1 MNIFSM
7 ILSAASDNIMLLAQ
21 VFLTSAITG
30 HRISGS
36 RTAASS
42 LIVIMFNVIYE
53 AVCFDSITTLRYA
66 MALIRIV
73 YLCLLS
79 LYILKIH
86 CIRHI
91 LLLLII
97 QFICSVTGSEISSVL
112 QFNDEMIPKSY
123 HLISLSAVSL
133 ILLIIAV
140 IINKK
145 TDHDTAVDKSAVIPD
160 FIYILI
166 IIVIFIED
174 GIIECLNFPSYHN
187 DAKIRIITF
196 LLIPLVIFTTALIIS
211 LSVNTVHKSHYL
223 MLNHILENQVKCQ
236 LAHYEKMEQVN
247 REIRRFRHDYN
258 NHINCIVSMIKN
270 NRNEEVLSH
279 INDMS
284 GKLPSDRFTIKTG
297 NYIADAILSDKQ
309 AEAETHDTRITFEGC
324 IISEIN
330 STDLCII
337 LSNALDNAIEACSDI
352 PGDKKISVFG
362 GYQHSC
368 FVLIVKNP
376 ARIEWESSRGL
387 PPSSKKDST
396 DHGLGLSNISS
407 AVRKYNGTMN
417 ISAENGVFV
426 LGVSFDPRRNS

>member
-1 MNIFSM
+1 M

-21 VFLTSAITG
+21 VFLMSAITG

>member
-7 ILSAASDNIMLLAQ
+7 ILSAASDNIMLFAQ
-21 VFLTSAITG
+21 VFLMSAVTG

-36 RTAASS
+36 RTAVSS
-42 LIVIMFNVIYE
+42 LIVIMFDVIYISYCIDGTMT
-53 AVCFDSITTLRYA
+53 AGYA
-66 MALIRIV
+66 LAFIRII
-73 YLCLLS
+73 YLSLLS

-91 LLLLII
+91 LLLMII
-97 QFICSVTGSEISSVL
+97 QFICSAAGSEINSVL
-112 QFNDEMIPKSY
+112 QFNNEMIPKSY
-123 HLISLSAVSL
+123 HIISLAAVRL
-133 ILLIIAV
+133 ILLVAAF

-145 TDHDTAVDKSAVIPD
+145 ADHDTTIDKSAVIPD
-160 FIYILI
+160 FIYVLI
-166 IIVIFIED
+166 IMVIFIED
-174 GIIECLNFPSYHN
+174 GIIECLNFPTDDN
-187 DAKIRIITF
+187 VGKIKMITCLFII
-196 LLIPLVIFTTALIIS
+196 LVIFTTALIIS

-270 NRNEEVLSH
+270 NRNEEVLSY

-309 AEAETHDTRITFEGC
+309 AEAETHDTQITFEGC

-352 PGDKKISVFG
+352 PGDKKISVYG

-376 ARIEWESSRGL
+376 TRIEWESSRGL

-396 DHGLGLSNISS
+396 DHGLGLSNINS

>member
-21 VFLTSAITG
+21 VFLMSAITG

-145 TDHDTAVDKSAVIPD
+145 TDHDTAVDQSAVIPN

-270 NRNEEVLSH
+270 NRNEEVLSY

-297 NYIADAILSDKQ
+297 NYIADAILADKQ

>member
-1 MNIFSM
+1 MNIFST
-7 ILSAASDNIMLLAQ
+7 IISAASDNILFYAQISLL
-21 VFLTSAITG
+21 SAITG
-30 HRISGS
+30 QRILKS
-36 RTAASS
+36 RAAVSS
-42 LIVIMFNVIYE
+42 VIIALFDLMFEVVFTSDIMI
-53 AVCFDSITTLRYA
+53 AKYA
-66 MALIRIV
+66 LALIKIIN
-73 YLCLLS
+73 LSLLS
-79 LYILKIH
+79 LYTLKIH
-86 CIRHI
+86 CVRHI
-91 LLLLII
+91 LLLQII
-97 QFICSVTGSEISSVL
+97 QFVCSVISSGINSVL
-112 QFNDEMIPKSY
+112 SFSDSMIHESY
-123 HLISLSAVSL
+123 YLVSLITLRL

-145 TDHDTAVDKSAVIPD
+145 TDHDTAVDKSAVIPN

-270 NRNEEVLSH
+270 NRNEEVLSY

>member
-1 MNIFSM
+1 MNIFSLIM
-7 ILSAASDNIMLLAQ
+7 SAASDNILLFSQ
-21 VFLTSAITG
+21 IFLMSAITG
-30 HRISGS
+30 QKISKP
-36 RTAASS
+36 RTAVSS
-42 LIVIMFNVIYE
+42 VFVILFDLIFELVYIDGIM
-53 AVCFDSITTLRYA
+53 AVK
-66 MALIRIV
+66 
-73 YLCLLS
+73 YLLAIINIINLGILS
-79 LYILKIH
+79 LYVLKIH
-86 CIRHI
+86 RVRHI
-91 LLLLII
+91 LILLTI
-97 QFICSVTGSEISSVL
+97 QYICSVISSGVNSVL
-112 QFNDEMIPKSY
+112 QFNDDIIPVSY
-123 HLISLSAVSL
+123 HLISLTSVRL
-133 ILLIIAV
+133 LLLIAS
-140 IINKK
+140 IIIYCRA
-145 TDHDTAVDKSAVIPD
+145 DHDTAVDKSAIIPN

-270 NRNEEVLSH
+270 NRNEEVLSY

-309 AEAETHDTRITFEGC
+309 AEAKTHDTRITFEGC

-352 PGDKKISVFG
+352 SGDKKISVYG

-376 ARIEWESSRGL
+376 TRLEWENSCGL
-387 PPSSKKDST
+387 PPSSKKDSA
-396 DHGLGLSNISS
+396 DHGFGLSNIKYT
-407 AVRKYNGTMN
+407 VRKYNGIMN
-417 ISAENGVFV
+417 VSAEKGVFV
-426 LGVSFDPRRNS
+426 LGVSFDPRRKG

>member
-1 MNIFSM
+1 M

>member
-21 VFLTSAITG
+21 VFLMSAITG